1 MSKEYL
7 YIGHY
12 IDVNDKYV
20 LKVGTTDNPKRRQKQ
35 HNRYYPNA
43 DKHPMKQGTIFQ
55 YDWKHKLSHANTL
68 KYEALIKEDIKA
80 AEVAEY
86 VANDRFVFEK
96 KPDKIYLQIRKT
108 WEVEL

>member
-43 DKHPMKQGTIFQ
+43 DILSTAGIGCMSIMTWLYTAKKH
-55 YDWKHKLSHANTL
+55 
-68 KYEALIKEDIKA
+68 
-80 AEVAEY
+80 
-86 VANDRFVFEK
+86 
-96 KPDKIYLQIRKT
+96 
-108 WEVEL
+108 

>member
-12 IDVNDKYV
+12 IDVNNKYV
-20 LKVGTTDNPKRRQKQ
+20 LKVGTTDNPKGRQKE
-35 HNRYYPNA
+35 HNPEDPSA
-43 DKHPMKQGTIFQ
+43 DKHPRRQGTTFQ

-68 KYEALIKEDIKA
+68 KYETLIKEDIKA

-86 VANDRFVFEK
+86 VAHDRFVFEK